1 MAEVQRGQKR
11 PGTGSADQCGTPPP
25 SSSQEDFR
33 QKEGSGSPESTGTL
47 GSATSRPNAG
57 FPSGSTEQVAI
68 PRLDGTAGT
77 DAGGWPE
84 FKHNPDQTVAEK
96 PEAAE
101 HDLAEE
107 ARQRAS
113 ELGAVASDAA
123 RDAGHAV
130 AEVGEQMRHR
140 AAETAVQQKAHLADE
155 LSHLGSAMRGAARQL
170 REERED
176 RVADYAEVAAEQ
188 VVHGAEYLR
197 RRDLAGLLTDV
208 ESFAR
213 RRPEVF
219 LGGLFVAGLG
229 ISRFLKASA
238 HRSAATR

>member
-11 PGTGSADQCGTPPP
+11 PGIGSADQCGTPPP

-33 QKEGSGSPESTGTL
+33 QKEGSGSPESTGTF
-47 GSATSRPNAG
+47 GSATSGPSPSHG
-57 FPSGSTEQVAI
+57 VPSGSTEQVAI
-68 PRLDGTAGT
+68 PRLDGAAGT

-84 FKHNPDQTVAEK
+84 FRHNPDQTSPER

-101 HDLAEE
+101 HNLGEE

-140 AAETAVQQKAHLADE
+140 AAETAIQQKAHLADE

-238 HRSAATR
+238 HR